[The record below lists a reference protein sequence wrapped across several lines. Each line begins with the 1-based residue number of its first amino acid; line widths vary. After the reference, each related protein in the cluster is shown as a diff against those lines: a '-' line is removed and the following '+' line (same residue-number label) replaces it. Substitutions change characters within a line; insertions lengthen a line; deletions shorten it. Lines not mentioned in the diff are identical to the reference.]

1 MDGDRIEKA
10 VQRIEA
16 ALTRIGSA
24 ADAIRPAPPS
34 VSALVVKHEE
44 LRDSVSNSLKE
55 LDDLIGTLDQKGD
68 Q

>member
-1 MDGDRIEKA
+1 MDGNRIEVA

-16 ALTRIGSA
+16 ALARIGSA

-44 LRDSVSNSLKE
+44 LRDTVTNSLKE
-55 LDDLIGTLDQKGD
+55 LDDLITELNQ
-68 Q
+68 